1 MACAVIFTAPFAMGP
16 DQPVVSVAKNPPIN
30 SRLVVAIAKPPMVA
44 ANPPAMHFTENP
56 SVLTPPVVAGPAN
69 PPSAATSPTVTAA
82 QELPAVAVTA
92 APPIAFPAK
101 NPSTVTVPSNAP
113 IAAVTAPSTAAG
125 KTGQSA
131 VAKSTP
137 VTMDAA
143 QETGPTNPTVS
154 AANPAVADA
163 PSPAFDR
170 RILAVHNRERQNLGL
185 EPLSWNQALAQS
197 ARQWAEHL
205 AATGRFEHAPENR
218 STPEGENLWAGTKGY
233 YPPEAMVGAWIQEKK
248 FFRPGPFPANSTTGR
263 VEDIGHYTQVVW
275 RATRQV
281 GCAQAASANEDI
293 LVCRY
298 GEAGNYRGEWP
309 F

>member
-16 DQPVVSVAKNPPIN
+16 DQPVVTVAKNPPIN

-44 ANPPAMHFTENP
+44 ANPP
-56 SVLTPPVVAGPAN
+56 
-69 PPSAATSPTVTAA
+69 SAATNPTATVA
-82 QELPAVAVTA
+82 QEPPSVAVTA
-92 APPIAFPAK
+92 APPIAFPAR
-101 NPSTVTVPSNAP
+101 NPSAVTVQPNAP
-113 IAAVTAPSTAAG
+113 IAAVTAPSTAAD
-125 KTGQSA
+125 KTGQST

-137 VTMDAA
+137 ATMDAA
-143 QETGPTNPTVS
+143 QETAPTNPTVV
-154 AANPAVADA
+154 AANPAVANA
-163 PSPAFDR
+163 PRPAFDR

-185 EPLSWNQALAQS
+185 EPLSWNQALSQAAQ
-197 ARQWAEHL
+197 QWADHL

-233 YPPEAMVGAWIQEKK
+233 YPPEAMVDAWIREKK
-248 FFRPGPFPANSTTGR
+248 FFRPGLFPANSITGK

-281 GCAQAASANEDI
+281 GCAQAASASEDI

-298 GEAGNYRGEWP
+298 AEAGNYRGERP